1 MLLPLS
7 RWNGRP
13 TERRTATLIEFGKA
27 IWLIG
32 NWRRAEAQMSTPPE
46 LGNANRLMS
55 GGESQCCEQVA
66 CASSSPDCQR
76 HRGCYNGF
84 RRSSG
89 RKEVG
94 NMKPEPHSSQPPQPC
109 PGVLC

>member
-1 MLLPLS
+1 MLLTLS
-7 RWNGRP
+7 RRNGRP
-13 TERRTATLIEFGKA
+13 TERRTATLVEFGNF
-27 IWLIG
+27 IWLVGI
-32 NWRRAEAQMSTPPE
+32 WRRAEAQISTPPE
-46 LGNANRLMS
+46 QRLVRTDGSSNASAASPIERS
-55 GGESQCCEQVA
+55 RCCEQVA

-94 NMKPEPHSSQPPQPC
+94 NMKSEPHSSQP
-109 PGVLC
+109 